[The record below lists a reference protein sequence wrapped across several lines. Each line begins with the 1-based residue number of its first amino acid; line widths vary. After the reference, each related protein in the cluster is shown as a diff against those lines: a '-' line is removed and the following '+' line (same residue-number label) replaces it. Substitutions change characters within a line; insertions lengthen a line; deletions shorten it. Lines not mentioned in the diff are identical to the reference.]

1 MIVVL
6 SLYAASE
13 SPGGLVK
20 TRAAGPY
27 PQSFW
32 FSRGERPGILA
43 CFASFQGMLMLQ
55 GPHFETDLWHT
66 LITGP
71 SMFVCSVSNSIRIQ
85 GFSGGS
91 DSEEFTCS
99 AGDVG
104 SLPQL
109 ERSLG
114 EGNEQYSSLENSMD
128 RGAWQA
134 IVCGVAKG
142 RTLLSN

>member
-1 MIVVL
+1 
-6 SLYAASE
+6 
-13 SPGGLVK
+13 
-20 TRAAGPY
+20 
-27 PQSFW
+27 
-32 FSRGERPGILA
+32 
-43 CFASFQGMLMLQ
+43 
-55 GPHFETDLWHT
+55 
-66 LITGP
+66 
-71 SMFVCSVSNSIRIQ
+71 MFVCSVSNSIRIQ

-128 RGAWQA
+128 RGALKGYNP
-134 IVCGVAKG
+134 CGRKELG
-142 RTLLSN
+142 MSEQLSLHFKELS